1 MTELAALK
9 VRILANPE
17 ARAEYDAQALEFDLV
32 RELITARTRACLTQ
46 SELAERMHTTQSTI
60 ARLESGRTMPS
71 MRALASYAE
80 ATGSRAVVRLERA
93 A

>member
-9 VRILANPE
+9 ARILANPE

-32 RELITARTRACLTQ
+32 RELIVVRNRAGLTQ

-71 MRALASYAE
+71 MRALARYAE